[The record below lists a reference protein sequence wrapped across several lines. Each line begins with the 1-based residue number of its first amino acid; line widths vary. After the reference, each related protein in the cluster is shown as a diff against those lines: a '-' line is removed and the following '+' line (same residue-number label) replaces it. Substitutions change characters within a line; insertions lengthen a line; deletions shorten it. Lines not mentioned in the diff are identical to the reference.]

1 MIGLVIFKTVF
12 NSMTIIHSINNYQ
25 GSRVWIM
32 NSKKNLNE
40 MRKDHAD
47 VDLSYFFKAPNPASC
62 FDLSIIL

>member
-1 MIGLVIFKTVF
+1 
-12 NSMTIIHSINNYQ
+12 MTIIHSINNYQ

-32 NSKKNLNE
+32 NSKQNLNE

-62 FDLSIIL
+62 FDLNFIL